1 MRKQYLQC
9 YDSTFY
15 NFAARGKR
23 NPLPP
28 PPTNL
33 RSSSGGDYIRC
44 GLSLTR
50 TAVSQ
55 SDKVDFVLDMSATLT
70 RDRVKVT
77 STIVGEFIMIYTS
90 LLEPRLLHRSLITRH
105 RLHTDLHIV
114 TEAETPS
121 QIANYTPPAAH
132 RSLITSH
139 RPHTDLHIV
148 TGAETPSQIA
158 NYTPPAAH
166 RSTHPTGRTH
176 IYTSLLEPRPLH
188 RSLITRHRPHTDLH
202 IVTGA
207 ETPSQIANY
216 NSTGCT
222 QIYTSLLERTSH
234 TDRHIVTEAESPS
247 QIANYPPP
255 AAHRSTNRYWSGIDI
270 SLLERSPF
278 HRSLIARH
286 RRTQI
291 DTSLLERSV
300 NHRSLIT
307 RHRLHKD
314 RHIVTGAE
322 PLSQIANCPP
332 PSHTDRHIVIGA
344 ECQSQIA
351 NYPQPAA
358 YSSTHRYWSGV
369 SITDR

>member
-23 NPLPP
+23 KPLPP
-28 PPTNL
+28 PPPQIL
-33 RSSSGGDYIRC
+33 EAA
-44 GLSLTR
+44 L
-50 TAVSQ
+50 AVTTSDVACPLLELQ
-55 SDKVDFVLDMSATLT
+55 SVSVISDMSATLT

-90 LLEPRLLHRSLITRH
+90 LLEPRLLHRSLITRQ

-222 QIYTSLLERTSH
+222 QIYTSLLER
-234 TDRHIVTEAESPS
+234 
-247 QIANYPPP
+247 
-255 AAHRSTNRYWSGIDI
+255 
-270 SLLERSPF
+270 
-278 HRSLIARH
+278 
-286 RRTQI
+286 
-291 DTSLLERSV
+291 SV

-307 RHRLHKD
+307 CHRPHTD

-322 PLSQIANCPP
+322 PLSESLITRHRPAQIDTSLLWAGLPQIFNYPP
-332 PSHTDRHIVIGA
+332 PAAQIDTSLLGA
-344 ECQSQIA
+344 ASF
-351 NYPQPAA
+351 
-358 YSSTHRYWSGV
+358 
-369 SITDR
+369 